1 MPVLPSGLELLL
13 DISEIMEPDLNWFK
27 APDGHFWYWRAA
39 DENPPLFKAEDQL
52 YRQPQSAPVPGTRD
66 EMKKFV
72 RVIVKEPDG
81 IHFWEGDY
89 LAEFPF
95 FRQLSEEDLLA
106 WNEWL
111 DRPELG
117 EFLDRGIAKCQTQ
130 SEINKEASG
139 WAVIRNGEEN
149 DEGHII
155 GDKEIKNPLK
165 DSH

>member
-1 MPVLPSGLELLL
+1 
-13 DISEIMEPDLNWFK
+13 
-27 APDGHFWYWRAA
+27 
-39 DENPPLFKAEDQL
+39 
-52 YRQPQSAPVPGTRD
+52 
-66 EMKKFV
+66 MKKFV

-95 FRQLSEEDLLA
+95 FRQLSVEDLLV

-111 DRPELG
+111 DRPELD
-117 EFLDRGIAKCQTQ
+117 EFLDGGIAKCQTQ

-149 DEGHII
+149 DDGHII

-165 DSH
+165 NSH